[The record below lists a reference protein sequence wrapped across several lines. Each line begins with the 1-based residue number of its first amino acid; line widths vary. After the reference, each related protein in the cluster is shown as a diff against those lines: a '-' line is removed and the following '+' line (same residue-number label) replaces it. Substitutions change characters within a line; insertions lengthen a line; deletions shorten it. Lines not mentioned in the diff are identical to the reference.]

1 MVPQSKM
8 WQYHQLVDF
17 LYSSGIENLELF
29 VFDIDCL
36 YCFYMYNQK
45 YLYCF
50 KYLRLVVSL

>member
-36 YCFYMYNQK
+36 YCFYMYNKK

-50 KYLRLVVSL
+50 KYLLLVVSL